1 MNSFSKYFSMTG
13 WRIGWMIVPSQMV
26 RVVERLQ
33 QNLFIS
39 APTLSQYAACAAL
52 TQSAQD
58 ELQKHVQLYRHNRDK
73 LIACLKDMGLTDI
86 APADGAFYLYVDL
99 HSLSPSLESENLCA
113 QLLKEAQIA
122 ITPGVDF
129 DKNSGARFV
138 RFSYAR
144 SANEINLAVDR
155 LKTFLGRFQ

>member
-1 MNSFSKYFSMTG
+1 
-13 WRIGWMIVPSQMV
+13 MIVPPHMV

-58 ELQKHVQLYRHNRDK
+58 ELQKHVELYRHNRDK
-73 LIACLKDMGLTDI
+73 LIACLQDKGLTDI
-86 APADGAFYLYVDL
+86 APADGAFYLYADL
-99 HSLSPSLESENLCA
+99 HSLSPSLESETFCA
-113 QLLKEAQIA
+113 QLLKEAQLA
-122 ITPGVDF
+122 ITPGMDF
-129 DKNSGARFV
+129 DKNRGARFV

-144 SANEINLAVDR
+144 AANEIDLAVDR
-155 LKTFLGRFQ
+155 LNAFLGRFRKV